1 MQEKQLQQQQEA
13 AQMQQQEAQAAR
25 EFDMKKHDDEIS
37 VKREKIASDERIA
50 GMKEIASGLKESM
63 KYDNDL
69 DDNGIDDE
77 LDLRRTE
84 TDENFKKDTIKVKQ
98 EELEEKKRSNKA
110 NEQLKAKQIAAAK
123 QAKKEQAK
131 SKTTK

>member
-1 MQEKQLQQQQEA
+1 
-13 AQMQQQEAQAAR
+13 
-25 EFDMKKHDDEIS
+25 
-37 VKREKIASDERIA
+37 
-50 GMKEIASGLKESM
+50 MKEIASGLKESM

-131 SKTTK
+131 NKPTK